1 MLIMELCGSC
11 YCYIFGG
18 HHRCRYCYTFV
29 YMPSLKGPL
38 TLCFMG
44 TLPPFV
50 GMMLTIF
57 MLVVG
62 TQFFISEILVNY
74 LAILE
79 AKPTVLESWSQ
90 CYMKQSVYGLE
101 GSSIICWLP
110 RFLSTIEETKIVG
123 TALYCLADESMQTYE
138 LWNNLFV
145 LFVFSNRFNMAETGH
160 WLFTSI

>member
-1 MLIMELCGSC
+1 MWIMLLLYLWRTSPLSLLLYFCLHAFSERPPYFMFHGNSTS
-11 YCYIFGG
+11 F
-18 HHRCRYCYTFV
+18 CRYDV
-29 YMPSLKGPL
+29 ED
-38 TLCFMG
+38 
-44 TLPPFV
+44 
-50 GMMLTIF
+50 F

-90 CYMKQSVYGLE
+90 CYMKQSAYGLE

-110 RFLSTIEETKIVG
+110 RFLSTIEETKIMG